1 VDKPIVE
8 LTEITDV
15 LLKKGHTV
23 FMNKLFAVLLSSL
36 AISLLGC
43 QTTPREKVTTVTR
56 TSTTTVTKP
65 MTGGAV
71 SLNPT
76 DGTAT
81 FVIPAD
87 TTYTIEWYINSDW
100 YQRIAITS
108 SIAGVLEKHD
118 TEPYV
123 KTLMWRHQY
132 KTGAV
137 PETLTILMHHR
148 DDSKNWFP
156 SALQTKD
163 LPTDDTVRFS
173 VNAEDHPKS
182 PGPLNRDDSQLVFEW

>member
-1 VDKPIVE
+1 
-8 LTEITDV
+8 
-15 LLKKGHTV
+15 
-23 FMNKLFAVLLSSL
+23 MNKFLVTLLSSL

-43 QTTPREKVTTVTR
+43 QTAPKEKVTTVTR

-65 MTGGAV
+65 ATINGL
-71 SLNPT
+71 SINPS

-100 YQRIAITS
+100 HQRIVVMS
-108 SIAGVLEKHD
+108 SVAGVLEKHD
-118 TEPYV
+118 AEPFI

-137 PETLTILMHHR
+137 PETMTVLMHHQ

-163 LPTDDTVRFS
+163 LPTNDTVRFS
-173 VNAEDHPKS
+173 INAEDHPKS
-182 PGPLNRDDSQLVFEW
+182 PSPLNWDDSQLVFEW